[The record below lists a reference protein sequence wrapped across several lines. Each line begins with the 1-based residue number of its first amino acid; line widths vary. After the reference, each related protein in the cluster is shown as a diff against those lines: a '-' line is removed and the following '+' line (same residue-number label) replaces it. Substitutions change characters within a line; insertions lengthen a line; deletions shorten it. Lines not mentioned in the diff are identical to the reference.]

1 MNKSLLS
8 VGIDV
13 GTTTTQVVFS
23 RLAVRDQGS
32 AFSVPEVQIIER
44 ALVYKGN
51 VHFTPLSGHDRVDG
65 EAIRALITAEYAR
78 AGIAREQVDTGAII
92 ITGETGRKENARTV
106 LHSLSEFAGDFVVAT
121 AGPHLESV
129 LAAKGAG
136 ADRFSEETGKTVLHI
151 DIGGGTSNFALIRK
165 GEIVETGCMNVGGR
179 LVKCD
184 ERGKIAYRSPV
195 LVGLFPYDVGQTPP
209 TRAWE
214 HLCDELARALAQAAG
229 FLPTDDLLSTL
240 WTAEAGVPWEIPAD
254 VEIVSFSGG
263 VAECID
269 REVAPFAFGDIGAM
283 LGQAIR
289 RGELCRRA
297 YRVCGESIRST
308 VIGAGSHSTQL
319 SGSTV
324 FVRNIDFPLKNLPV
338 VSVCTQEQ
346 STFCDTVR
354 QKMRLQETLSV
365 LFLPD
370 FAPAHYADITATADA
385 IADAL
390 PHGAVLVA
398 MESDAAKAL
407 GHALALRLAPERPV
421 LCIDRVRLS
430 DSTYLDVGAPVA
442 SALPVVIKTLILEK

>member
-1 MNKSLLS
+1 MNKTLLS

-13 GTTTTQVVFS
+13 GTSTTQIVLS
-23 RLAVRDQGS
+23 RLGIRNRSS
-32 AFSVPEVQIIER
+32 AFSVPETEIAER
-44 ALVYKGN
+44 EILYKSD
-51 VHFTPLSGHDRVDG
+51 VHFTPLSDRDRVDG
-65 EAIRALITAEYAR
+65 EALRDLLAAEYAR

-106 LHSLSEFAGDFVVAT
+106 LHSLSDFAGDFVVAT

-136 ADRFSEETGKTVLHI
+136 GDRYSQESGKTVLHI

-184 ERGKIAYRSPV
+184 AGGKVVYRSPV
-195 LVGLFPYDVGQTPP
+195 LEDLFPYDVGQTPP

-214 HLCDELARALAQAAG
+214 HLCDELARALAQGAG
-229 FLPTDDLLSTL
+229 YERADELLRTL
-240 WTAEAGVPWEIPAD
+240 WTAEAGAPWTPPTD
-254 VEIVSFSGG
+254 VQIVSFSGG

-269 REVAPFAFGDIGAM
+269 REIAPFAFGDIGPM

-289 RGELCRRA
+289 RGALCRRA
-297 YRVCGESIRST
+297 YRVSDESIRAT

-324 FVRNIDFPLKNLPV
+324 FHRNIDFPLKNLPV
-338 VSVCTQEQ
+338 VSVNAQDGDA
-346 STFCDTVR
+346 FCGTVR
-354 QKMRLQETLSV
+354 QKMRLQETQSV
-365 LFLPD
+365 LSLPD
-370 FAPAHYADITATADA
+370 FAPTHYAQIAAMADA
-385 IADAL
+385 IVSTDT
-390 PHGAVLVA
+390 GAPLLIA
-398 MESDAAKAL
+398 METDAAKAL
-407 GHALALRLAPERPV
+407 GHALALRLPPERPL

-430 DSTYLDVGAPVA
+430 DTTYLDIGAPVG